1 MTSKMLEEALTSSDA
16 VERQLQRLDP
26 ALQEIA
32 GRLRRQP
39 PQVAMTVARG
49 SSDHAASYFAYLTMQ
64 QLGLPVASLPMSVV
78 TMQQAP
84 LKVSGQVAFA
94 FSQSGQSPDLVNSLR
109 LLRKRGALSVA
120 MVNAEDSP
128 LEAACEFSVPLC
140 AGIESS
146 VAATKSFIATLSA
159 SARLVAHWKDD
170 AELLEAGAALP
181 EGLREAARQ
190 DWSVAVEALRECQRL
205 MVIGRG
211 AGFAIAQEAALKF
224 KETSAIQAE
233 AFSSAEV
240 RHGPMALIDEHYP
253 LLVFA
258 PRGAEQAGV
267 LSLAADMRQR
277 GARVLLAAPDDIAER
292 DLTLTRAEH
301 PALDPILAIQSFY
314 RMAANLAVA
323 RGLDPDQPRYLSKV
337 TRTH

>member
-1 MTSKMLEEALTSSDA
+1 MLEEALAACEA
-16 VERQLQRLDP
+16 VERQLQQLDP

-39 PQVAMTVARG
+39 PQVAMTIARG

-84 LKVSGQVAFA
+84 LKVSGQVAFG

-120 MVNAEDSP
+120 LVNALDSP

-140 AGIESS
+140 AGVESS

-170 AELLEAGAALP
+170 AELLEAGSALP

-190 DWSVAVEALRECQRL
+190 DWSAAVEALRTCQRL

-240 RHGPMALIDEHYP
+240 RHGPMALIDENYP

-314 RMAANLAVA
+314 GMAAQLSVA
-323 RGLDPDQPRYLSKV
+323 RGLNPDQPRHLSKV

>member
-1 MTSKMLEEALTSSDA
+1 MTSKMLEEALSSYKAVDA
-16 VERQLQRLDP
+16 QLQQLDP
-26 ALQEIA
+26 QMIEIA
-32 GRLRRQP
+32 GRLNRQP

-64 QLGLPVASLPMSVV
+64 HVGIPVASLPMSVV

-84 LKVSGQVAFA
+84 LKVSGQAVFA

-109 LLRKRGALSVA
+109 LLRKRGALSIA
-120 MVNAEDSP
+120 MVNAENSP
-128 LEAACEFSVPLC
+128 LEAACEFSLPLC
-140 AGIESS
+140 AGTESS

-159 SARLVAHWKDD
+159 SARLIAHWKSD
-170 AELLEAGAALP
+170 AELLEAGLALP
-181 EGLREAARQ
+181 EGLRDAATQ
-190 DWSVAVEALRECQRL
+190 DWSLAVDVLRDSQRL

-211 AGFAIAQEAALKF
+211 AGFAIAQEAALKL

-240 RHGPMALIDEHYP
+240 KHGPMALIDDNYP

-258 PRGAEQAGV
+258 PRGAEQAGL
-267 LSLAADMRQR
+267 LSLAAEMRQR
-277 GARVLLAAPDDIAER
+277 GARVLLAAPDDVSER
-292 DLTLTRAEH
+292 DLTLSRAEH

-314 RMAANLAVA
+314 VMAAGLAVA
-323 RGLDPDQPRYLSKV
+323 RGMDPDQPRHLSKV

>member
-1 MTSKMLEEALTSSDA
+1 MLEEALSSFEA
-16 VERQLQRLDP
+16 VQAQLQQLDP
-26 ALQEIA
+26 QMIEIA

-64 QLGLPVASLPMSVV
+64 QLGVPVASLPMSVV

-109 LLRKRGALSVA
+109 LLRKRGALSVS
-120 MVNAEDSP
+120 MVNAADSP
-128 LEAACEFSVPLC
+128 LEAACEFSLPLL
-140 AGIESS
+140 AGTESS

-159 SARLVAHWKDD
+159 SARLIAHWKEDR
-170 AELLEAGAALP
+170 ELLEAHNALP
-181 EGLREAARQ
+181 EGLRDAAQQ
-190 DWSVAVEALRECQRL
+190 DWSAAAIDALRDCERL

-224 KETSAIQAE
+224 KETSSIQAE

-258 PRGAEQAGV
+258 PRGAEQAG
-267 LSLAADMRQR
+267 LISLAAEMRQR
-277 GARVLLAAPDDIAER
+277 GARVLLAAPDDILER
-292 DLTLTRAEH
+292 DLTLSRAEH

-314 RMAANLAVA
+314 VMAAGLAVA
-323 RGLDPDQPRYLSKV
+323 RGMDPDQPRHLSKV

>member
-1 MTSKMLEEALTSSDA
+1 MTCKMLEEALSSFEA
-16 VERQLQRLDP
+16 VERQLQLLDP

-64 QLGLPVASLPMSVV
+64 LLGLPVASLPMSVV

-94 FSQSGQSPDLVNSLR
+94 FSQSGQSPDLVDSLR

-120 MVNAEDSP
+120 LVNATDSP

-140 AGIESS
+140 AGVESS

-170 AELLEAGAALP
+170 AELLEAGNALP
-181 EGLREAARQ
+181 EGLRDAARQ
-190 DWSVAVEALRECQRL
+190 DWSVAVEALRNCQRL

-240 RHGPMALIDEHYP
+240 RHGPMALIDTDYP

-314 RMAANLAVA
+314 GMAASLAVA
-323 RGLDPDQPRYLSKV
+323 RGLDPDQPRHLSKV